1 MNNSDYSIGMAYSL
15 DFRLHV
21 LAILQRD
28 QLSIEQTAA
37 RFAVGKAS
45 VMRWVKRPERKPSG
59 FRRGKLAIE
68 ALAHDV
74 RDYPDAYQYERAA
87 RLGVTQNA
95 ICYALKHKLG
105 MSYKKNAGTSTRGRA
120 GTGGVSS
127 AAGGV
132 RSGGSDAGVDG

>member
-1 MNNSDYSIGMAYSL
+1 MAYSL

-21 LAILQRD
+21 LAIRQRD

-59 FRRGKLAIE
+59 FRQGKLAID

-74 RDYPDAYQYERAA
+74 REYPDAYQYERAA
-87 RLGVTQNA
+87 RLGVRQST
-95 ICYALKHKLG
+95 ICYALKKKLRV
-105 MSYKKNAGTSTRGRA
+105 SYKKNAVPSPRRRGGA
-120 GTGGVSS
+120 GCLSS
-127 AAGGV
+127 AAGGL
-132 RSGGSDAGVDG
+132 

>member
-1 MNNSDYSIGMAYSL
+1 MAYSL

-21 LAILQRD
+21 LAIRQRD

-45 VMRWVKRPERKPSG
+45 VMRWVKRPARKPSG
-59 FRRGKLAIE
+59 FRRRKLAIE
-68 ALAHDV
+68 ALAQDV

-105 MSYKKNAGTSTRGRA
+105 ISSKKNIGASTGGHGRTRGVS
-120 GTGGVSS
+120 GT
-127 AAGGV
+127 AGGV
-132 RSGGSDAGVDG
+132 RSGRSDVGVDG

>member
-1 MNNSDYSIGMAYSL
+1 MAYSL

-21 LAILQRD
+21 LAIRQRD
-28 QLSIEQTAA
+28 QLSIEQTAE

-59 FRRGKLAIE
+59 FRRGKLAID
-68 ALAHDV
+68 ALAQDV

-105 MSYKKNAGTSTRGRA
+105 MSYKKNAGASTG
-120 GTGGVSS
+120 GHGCTGGVSS

-132 RSGGSDAGVDG
+132 RSGRSAAGVDG

>member
-1 MNNSDYSIGMAYSL
+1 MTYSL
-15 DFRLHV
+15 DFRRHV
-21 LAILQRD
+21 LAIRQRD

-59 FRRGKLAIE
+59 FRRRKLAIE
-68 ALAHDV
+68 TLVQDV
-74 RDYPDAYQYERAA
+74 REYPDAYQYERAA
-87 RLGVTQNA
+87 RLGVTQHA

-105 MSYKKNAGTSTRGRA
+105 ISCKKNAGASTRGRA
-120 GTGGVSS
+120 STGGVSS
-127 AAGGV
+127 AAGRV